1 MKSSFDP
8 RSTSKIYESSH
19 SDDST
24 NTSCSVISANCIE
37 YDSDIESDD
46 SIHFYT
52 QSTDFVDNEFLRINH
67 KPFLQL
73 WRKKQEQDK
82 DNDKHVD
89 NDKEKSISELINN
102 EIFIKINELNKEI
115 ETEYLKLKNSLIIE
129 NKKEES

>member
-1 MKSSFDP
+1 MKSSFDTH
-8 RSTSKIYESSH
+8 SASNILNSVH

-52 QSTDFVDNEFLRINH
+52 HSIEFVDNEFLRINH

-82 DNDKHVD
+82 EITSIKDNNIDSIP
-89 NDKEKSISELINN
+89 SISDLINKD
-102 EIFIKINELNKEI
+102 IFKKIKDLNKEI
-115 ETEYLKLKNSLIIE
+115 ENEYLQLKE
-129 NKKEES
+129 K